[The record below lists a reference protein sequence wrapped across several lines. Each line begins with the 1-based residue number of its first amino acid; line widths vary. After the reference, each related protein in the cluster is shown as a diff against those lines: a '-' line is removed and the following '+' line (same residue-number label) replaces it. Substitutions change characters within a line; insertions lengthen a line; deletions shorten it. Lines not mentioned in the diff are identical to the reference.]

1 MKTLLLILL
10 STVSLFAQ
18 SQFKTGDII
27 TTEDK
32 LRFLDSVNKYRIE
45 AGVAP
50 LKYSFQ
56 EDSLARLRVNTLFNH
71 AESLTEEEY
80 QADFINFIYFI
91 CNLIYLFLR
100 SFLKYLIL

>member
-10 STVSLFAQ
+10 STISLFAQ

-32 LRFLDSVNKYRIE
+32 LRFLDSVNKYRIK

-56 EDSLARLRVNTLFNH
+56 EDSLARLRVSTLFNH

-80 QADFINFIYFI
+80 QADWKNHGHFKIIQ
-91 CNLIYLFLR
+91 NLTE
-100 SFLKYLIL
+100 